1 MGTVGSGDYN
11 VFVALSNNW
20 LHCGR
25 LSMLT
30 IEGVKLKVLR
40 LENFTLYLERVVLDS
55 YLISLQEKF
64 HDACNKTLIFIII
77 IVLNK

>member
-20 LHCGR
+20 LHRGR

-40 LENFTLYLERVVLDS
+40 
-55 YLISLQEKF
+55 
-64 HDACNKTLIFIII
+64 
-77 IVLNK
+77 